1 MFPYLVLAASPH
13 LLSYSIGI
21 GSFHLLDLF
30 LLILLISNLHKINQ
44 ISYPIAGFFLVLIIC
59 FFLHLLFDVNNN
71 IGFLPQLRYF
81 YYLIFSILI
90 VPIFKSSEKMNRA
103 YEIIVNIAVYFLFL
117 QWIVILSTG
126 IYIPGYLP
134 GLELMREELQ
144 TFSEQAILTD
154 WFRPR
159 SIFNEPS
166 NFGLFVGS
174 FFFIRSFKSKKIS
187 LGDLFIALS
196 LIVSFSTTG
205 FLLLIMSIIFRSIE
219 GLKKIKFNTIINSIS
234 FLFIITI
241 FILMMDLDENVFG
254 RIEQAMLGRIDG
266 YSDLFKYFN
275 DSNLTRL
282 IIGAGFGFKVS
293 EVWLPSILNI
303 FIYYGFLGL
312 LSFLFLLTQFL
323 YKNESVKSKAYVFII
338 LIASFFTELALNSV
352 LIMFIF
358 LVTTNKYED
367 ASKVEKGVKT

>member
-1 MFPYLVLAASPH
+1 MFPYLLLAASPH
-13 LLSYSIGI
+13 LLSYSIGF
-21 GSFHLLDLF
+21 GSLHLLDAFLF
-30 LLILLISNLHKINQ
+30 ILLILNLHKINQ
-44 ISYPIAGFFLVLIIC
+44 ISFPIAGYFLILIIC
-59 FFLHLLFDVNNN
+59 CFFHLLLDVNNN
-71 IGFLPQLRYF
+71 ISFLSQLRYF
-81 YYLIFSILI
+81 YYLLFALLI
-90 VPIFKSSEKMNRA
+90 VPILKSSEKMNRA
-103 YEIIVNIAVYFLFL
+103 YEIIVYIAVYFLFF

-126 IYIPGYLP
+126 IYVPGYLP

-144 TFSEQAILTD
+144 TFSEQAILSD

-174 FFFIRSFKSKKIS
+174 YFFIKSFERKQIS
-187 LGDLFIALS
+187 LGELFIALA

-205 FLLLIMSIIFRSIE
+205 FLLLILSIFIRAIE
-219 GLKKIKFNTIINSIS
+219 ALKKVKIGTIINVSS
-234 FLFIITI
+234 FFIILVI
-241 FILMMDLDENVFG
+241 FILIVDLGENVFG
-254 RIEQAMLGRIDG
+254 RIEQAMFGRIDG

-282 IIGAGFGFKVS
+282 IVGAGFGFKVT

-312 LSFLFLLTQFL
+312 LSFLFLLAQFI
-323 YKNESVKSKAYVFII
+323 YKNKSIQSRAYIFII

-352 LIMFIF
+352 LIMFIL
-358 LVTTNKYED
+358 LVTTNKHED
-367 ASKVEKGVKT
+367 AK